1 MIQIALLARFL
12 DPFGLPFK
20 KALYGPKTQGSPGPY
35 FYTGTFDLYSS
46 KAHWPRFIG
55 PLGHISSSHLACNN
69 KWPLGLSSIAYC
81 GDHWGGVLEITGE
94 GLSPYT
100 WTAPPPHL
108 CGSSTSSLWYVCNNK
123 WPLGLSFI
131 STSLISPSAP
141 LADNCK
147 VSWP

>member
-1 MIQIALLARFL
+1 LVYPL
-12 DPFGLPFK
+12 K

-108 CGSSTSSLWYVCNNK
+108 CGSSTSSL
-123 WPLGLSFI
+123 
-131 STSLISPSAP
+131 
-141 LADNCK
+141 
-147 VSWP
+147 